1 MESSLKASTVPN
13 FQQGVELRQRTEAL
27 RQLLKQNIY
36 GEESPRQVLESLQ
49 TLAGASSQ
57 AFLPGQGTAVPLT
70 PAPSVPA
77 TAAAPSAS
85 RKP

>member
-1 MESSLKASTVPN
+1 
-13 FQQGVELRQRTEAL
+13 VELRQRTEAL

-36 GEESPRQVLESLQ
+36 GEESPREVLESLQ

-57 AFLPGQGTAVPLT
+57 ASLPDQGSAAPLT
-70 PAPSVPA
+70 PAA